1 MSFVAAFI
9 PNVADSFLIE
19 TLQLVSGMNVLR
31 SDGYSAVRRVRMPSV
46 VADESEF
53 TTITSK
59 SGWSC
64 AIIAGMD
71 SSRYA
76 EFELFANT
84 ITDIGA
90 GWLPLAAEHF
100 FNCLFNADLRRIM
113 YVACTAA
120 RIRQIAAMAASTYSG
135 FIDCVGIFEI
145 LDRQRYCF
153 SDIILSFLRCID

>member
-1 MSFVAAFI
+1 MLGRPSKCREMRVSHSSLLGMQLASVSNTVSLVAAFI

-100 FNCLFNADLRRIM
+100 FNCLFNADLRRSM
-113 YVACTAA
+113 
-120 RIRQIAAMAASTYSG
+120 
-135 FIDCVGIFEI
+135 
-145 LDRQRYCF
+145 
-153 SDIILSFLRCID
+153 